1 MKKTLVCLT
10 FLILGLSAGAYA
22 QTSTP
27 ATTDGNGT
35 HAAKHPMDP
44 QQRADHLAKR
54 LQLNTEQTNQI
65 AAILG
70 AHQQQLQS
78 LRSDRSVKGADR
90 RAKAQAIMKD
100 GDTQLQA
107 VLTDNQRQRYLSMRE
122 AMIER
127 RQEKEGAKNEP
138 TTPMPDTAGK

>member
-1 MKKTLVCLT
+1 MKKILACLT
-10 FLILGLSAGAYA
+10 LLALGLSAGAYA

-27 ATTDGNGT
+27 AAQDSSGA
-35 HAAKHPMDP
+35 HAAKRPMDP
-44 QQRADHLAKR
+44 QQRANQLAKR

-65 AAILG
+65 AAILSNR
-70 AHQQQLQS
+70 QQQLQS
-78 LRSDRSVKGADR
+78 LKSDRSVRGADR

-138 TTPMPDTAGK
+138 TTPMPDNAGK